1 MAKTKS
7 KWMSEPVLRGW
18 YWWRKD
24 MNTPPSD
31 VTYLSAMDV
40 KFANKTGLWYGPIK
54 EPK

>member
-7 KWMSEPVLRGW
+7 KWMSNPTVSGW

-24 MNTPPSD
+24 MKNVPTS
-31 VTYLSAMDV
+31 VIWLTAFEA
-40 KFANKTGLWYGPIK
+40 KFADKTGQWYGPIK